1 MSRQLH
7 PAEASQQATDAL
19 AAAGLKGVT
28 VSSWLQGTMYVTT
41 TVRVS
46 TGDASRAL
54 AVLRALPYA
63 ASSGQGWKGKA
74 YEVWISRQVNMA
86 S

>member
-1 MSRQLH
+1 MQRQLH

-19 AAAGLKGVT
+19 AAAGFKGLAVN
-28 VSSWLQGTMYVTT
+28 SWLQGNIFVTT
-41 TVRVS
+41 TVRVNA
-46 TGDASRAL
+46 GDATRVL

-74 YEVWISRQVNMA
+74 YEVWISRRVNMA
-86 S
+86 G